1 MKRRS
6 VILIIGFI
14 LLFFIIDAWT
24 GKIDSIQSKFYNDMG
39 TPVINTQ
46 PIYSEMKNSNIKFGL
61 WTILLVVG
69 MVCFLYVNKNT
80 TTKQSEI
87 DALKAKIAE
96 LENNSKGKTQ

>member
-1 MKRRS
+1 MKRRN

-39 TPVINTQ
+39 TLVINTQ
-46 PIYSEMKNSNIKFGL
+46 PIYSEMKNNNIKFGL
-61 WTILLVVG
+61 WTAFIVVG
-69 MVCFLYVNKNT
+69 IGCFLYINKNT

-87 DALKAKIAE
+87 DTLKAKIAE
-96 LENNSKGKTQ
+96 LENKNKGQV